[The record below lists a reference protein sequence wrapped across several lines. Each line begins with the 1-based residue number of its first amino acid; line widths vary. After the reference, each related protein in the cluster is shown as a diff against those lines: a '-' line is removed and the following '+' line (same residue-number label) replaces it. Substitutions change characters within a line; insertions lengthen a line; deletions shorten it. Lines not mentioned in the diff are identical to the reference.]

1 MVLAEP
7 SPMNDHAPILLRTT
21 LPGSCWQAHLRLG
34 FVHGA
39 NGTRLAERIHTGPLR
54 VQKPLYPEGPQVC
67 HAVLVHPPGG
77 VVGGDALEIGIVA
90 GAGSHALLTTPG
102 AGKWYRANGRPSRQD
117 VRIDIKANAAV
128 EWLPQETLFYRD
140 AQVELTHAVRLAEN
154 ARYLGSEIL
163 CFGRTASGEVF
174 EEGSVRQTGTIH
186 RAGELVWHEEGQVDG
201 AGPFMHS
208 PFGLGGNTVCA
219 TLIACGLAL
228 DASQV
233 AQLRQETDSPAGHSG
248 VTQLPK
254 IVVVRHLGRS
264 SEAARAVLLAAW
276 RRLRPA
282 LLGREAAV
290 PRLWNT

>member
-1 MVLAEP
+1 
-7 SPMNDHAPILLRTT
+7 MNDRAPSLLRTT
-21 LPGSCWQAHLRLG
+21 LPGSGWEAQLRLG

-39 NGTRLAERIHTGPLR
+39 YGTRLAERSHIGPLR

-67 HAVLVHPPGG
+67 HAVIVHPPGG
-77 VVGGDALEIGIVA
+77 VVGGDGLDIGIAV

-102 AGKWYRANGRPSRQD
+102 AGKWYRANGRPSRQE
-117 VRIDIKANAAV
+117 VRIDVGANACL
-128 EWLPQETLFYRD
+128 EWLPQETLLYRD
-140 AQVELTHAVRLAEN
+140 AQVELTHAVRLADD

-174 EEGSVRQTGTIH
+174 EEGSVRQTSTIH
-186 RAGELVWHEEGQVDG
+186 RAGELVWQEEGQVAG
-201 AGPFMHS
+201 AGPLMHS

-219 TLIACGLAL
+219 TLIAGGLTL
-228 DASQV
+228 DASQL
-233 AQLRQETDSPAGHSG
+233 AQLRQELDAAGGYSG

-276 RRLRPA
+276 RRLRP
-282 LLGREAAV
+282 LLMGCEASI

>member
-1 MVLAEP
+1 
-7 SPMNDHAPILLRTT
+7 MNDRAPSLLRTD
-21 LPGSCWQAHLRLG
+21 PSGDCWQAHLRLG
-34 FVHGA
+34 FMHGA
-39 NGTRLAERIHTGPLR
+39 NGTRLGKRIHSGPLR
-54 VQKPLYPEGPQVC
+54 VQKPLYPEGAQVC
-67 HAVLVHPPGG
+67 HAVIVHPPGG
-77 VVGGDALEIGIVA
+77 VVGGDALDIAISA

-117 VRIDIKANAAV
+117 VRIDIGENGAL

-140 AQVELTHAVRLAEN
+140 AQVALTHHVSLAVN
-154 ARYLGSEIL
+154 ARYIGSEIL
-163 CFGRTASGEVF
+163 CFGRTAAGEVF
-174 EEGSVRQTGTIH
+174 DAGAVRQTSTI
-186 RAGELVWHEEGQVDG
+186 RREGQLVWHEQGQVDG
-201 AGPFMHS
+201 AGALMHS

-219 TLIACGLAL
+219 TLIACGVSL
-228 DASQV
+228 DTSQLG
-233 AQLRQETDSPAGHSG
+233 QLRQELDSAGGHSG

-282 LLGREAAV
+282 LLGREAAI